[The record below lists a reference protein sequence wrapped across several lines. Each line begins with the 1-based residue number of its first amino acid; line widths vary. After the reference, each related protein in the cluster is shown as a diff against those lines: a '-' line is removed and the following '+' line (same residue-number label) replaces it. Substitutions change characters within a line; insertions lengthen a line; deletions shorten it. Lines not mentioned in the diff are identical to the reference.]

1 MSTSVQPEQA
11 ARYCNLWIHDDAF
24 SGETVIFNPDKL
36 PLGSGSLWKLVTL
49 KPGSA
54 FVSHDFQ
61 GPAGPA
67 GVSRTTQGGATSKSS
82 IRKRSGHGKKFNKHV
97 SSIEN
102 QTDQSKSLVFI
113 AQEMTAE
120 QKRKQPGLQLSI
132 HASAAATF
140 GFRNRTQVVAIPVDQ
155 DAYSASHVEVS
166 FRDQYLA
173 RSDMWRLT
181 VSELSGRSVYKGQ
194 RILFMGTVKATVKN
208 IYVAGKTV
216 SSACFSDTTKP
227 IFRSESAKYV
237 VFIQMSREMWDFDA
251 EGSGEIMFNKV
262 INGFLPDLFKRWQK
276 MSVHHTV
283 SIILFTRMEYDQGV
297 LVHRDDQLDDESTHR
312 RTDSTRPDFRDY
324 YRVVTTDAASGQW
337 IDILY
342 RLKREFLVFLKDVSI
357 VGGGDAY
364 GRPPETLA
372 SVKASA
378 NIESVIAGQPTTA
391 ARGNI
396 LEAINL
402 ASSQFSKDYIDR
414 DLVRTGISLVIITAG
429 TGVFE
434 VDYNMLKLTTDSL
447 VASGIGVDL
456 VSLARMPLHSV
467 PLFRYRSPH
476 VLSGMPTVPEIGGTH
491 VGNSPRQ
498 ASFLEG
504 SAEATLRAGNKF
516 SFKSNN
522 EGSYP
527 VFGTAI
533 ESGVQWSYAL
543 PHWIDVSFWTGHSD
557 EANIRAQHGLV
568 ARKKKHGGTHQRRS
582 FTTSCRMY
590 ELQMMGLMENEMS
603 DIAVPLLQERRQ
615 EERGHTQAATKS
627 SYTESG
633 IIGSVGSTH
642 SYFDALGESLRDG
655 RNDEPSSATRKDLID
670 FMSFYDR
677 ELFQTSAEPPIKS
690 SLEHASLEA
699 SKYNSE
705 IVERI
710 GQSPTKTKSS
720 YMPIQSIGGTSK
732 RADWKA
738 GDSPPKRIRPAK
750 NETIEAFSRPL
761 LTPKRAPM
769 NRQISL
775 GPRGLGTAKGMAS
788 TSISAETAG
797 DVRSPATESPKL
809 MPVAPPS
816 KLSSLTQQLLS
827 SLTRKPSKASLSK
840 YESSDQSDQDDGE
853 LSRRVPPSNPIA
865 IRDSSLASSDSETE
879 AVSAMTVRQASVPR
893 ASDDIVIKDAYTVGR
908 QAGPRADSVSA
919 SVVDKSELQRKL
931 SPLTAMSP
939 WLTMLNP
946 SNPKKH
952 NMNIASQ
959 FRRWQH
965 VFPKPIST
973 STIKW
978 KSLCSPAAL
987 PLTAEYFPSAE
998 QLRREYEEY
1007 IYRILPLDEDD
1018 TAEVPRSRE
1027 ALIRELI
1034 AFRLANGF
1042 QIVVGDAADEFVGS
1056 NAASLVKVFD
1066 KHYMA
1071 DDGATVLMTVGN
1083 NIHQLVCTE
1092 NGEIEV
1098 RRYTRKAVEAVESV
1112 GIVDPT
1118 VTYTP
1123 YIRTYLAKEY
1133 QVRPIIFS
1141 NPRPVYKWNSI
1152 DHYLAGYEQD
1162 FSTDLRFWR
1171 ARFVLIPV
1179 DPKIRSGQLGFVSEN
1194 SDEEIRIEGIQKLTQ
1209 TWQRHRYIPR
1219 EERRFQ
1225 QSLQQRKKDPN
1236 PLAIEYQTHD
1246 PSAVVRTHAA
1256 GLQETLLQ
1264 GDPGHELF
1272 AESELYHTN
1281 DFDMQ
1286 KLSQHLQADP
1296 PKGIPVADR
1305 RWHFRLHYKCFR
1317 GDHLTSWLL
1326 TNFKDIETREDAV
1339 KLGNA
1344 LMRRGL
1350 FTHAME
1356 KHQFRDGNYFYQV
1369 ASEYRT
1375 QPYPESR
1382 AAWFGMPG
1390 RSVPSTPMFEGP
1402 KGSPKVV
1409 PLDKVR
1415 SGSGTDE
1422 SDGSDGGSTPKGE
1435 QSSKRP
1441 RLELSR
1447 VLRYDVDHR
1456 KRSYRPEIINLHYD
1470 RIHNPDN
1477 CYHIRIDWMNV
1488 TAKLIE
1494 DAIVQWAASV
1504 ERYGLKLVELPI
1516 AEGFHILGQHPF
1528 RRPYIIKLAVQ
1539 PPKTKPGFYFESNS
1553 FAAQVQQQETHPY
1566 QRALLRKFDFVL
1578 DLEAASSFDPGVD
1591 VTYSWGR
1598 PDYKYTQFIHKSGT
1612 LLVQIS
1618 DDGNLMLTA
1627 NRLFVNRSSTARDVG
1642 KFDRHG
1648 SHDRRAGLA
1657 TGAGAPSPH
1666 ASPLM
1671 RAGHDAAPRSMNR
1684 YGRAADPM
1692 VTPEAVNVKLEAFC
1706 SNEKELR
1713 AFYESAL
1720 KPSASPSPR
1729 QGPRTPVLDAS
1740 IPPLGLPPTITLRNI
1755 SFMESPRGNL
1765 ATSRRSSAQGY
1776 KHAE

>member
-1 MSTSVQPEQA
+1 
-11 ARYCNLWIHDDAF
+11 
-24 SGETVIFNPDKL
+24 
-36 PLGSGSLWKLVTL
+36 
-49 KPGSA
+49 
-54 FVSHDFQ
+54 
-61 GPAGPA
+61 
-67 GVSRTTQGGATSKSS
+67 
-82 IRKRSGHGKKFNKHV
+82 
-97 SSIEN
+97 
-102 QTDQSKSLVFI
+102 
-113 AQEMTAE
+113 
-120 QKRKQPGLQLSI
+120 
-132 HASAAATF
+132 
-140 GFRNRTQVVAIPVDQ
+140 
-155 DAYSASHVEVS
+155 
-166 FRDQYLA
+166 
-173 RSDMWRLT
+173 MWRLT
-181 VSELSGRSVYKGQ
+181 VSELSGKSIYKGQ
-194 RILFMGTVKATVKN
+194 RILFMGTIKATVKN
-208 IYVAGKTV
+208 IFVDGKTV
-216 SSACFSDTTKP
+216 SSACFVDNTKP
-227 IFRSESAKYV
+227 IFRSESAKFV
-237 VFIQMSREMWDFDA
+237 IFIQMSREMWDFDA

-276 MSVHHTV
+276 MKLHHVV
-283 SIILFTRMEYDQGV
+283 SIILFTRLEYERGV
-297 LVHRDDQLDDESTHR
+297 LVHRDTEPNEGTPHKRADDGS
-312 RTDSTRPDFRDY
+312 PDFRDY

-402 ASSQFSKDYIDR
+402 AASQFAKDYIDR
-414 DLVRTGISLVIITAG
+414 DLVRTGISLAIITAG

-447 VASGIGVDL
+447 VGSGIGVDL

-476 VLSGMPTVPEIGGTH
+476 LLSGSATLSDMSGSYPGSI
-491 VGNSPRQ
+491 PRH
-498 ASFLEG
+498 ASLLEG
-504 SAEATLRAGNKF
+504 SAGATLRAGHRFLLKD
-516 SFKSNN
+516 NN
-522 EGSYP
+522 EGNNS

-557 EANIRAQHGLV
+557 EAHIRAQHGLV
-568 ARKKKHGGTHQRRS
+568 ARKKKHGGTQKKRS

-603 DIAVPLLQERRQ
+603 DIAIPLLQEQ
-615 EERGHTQAATKS
+615 KQDERSHTQTLQKS
-627 SYTESG
+627 SIADSG
-633 IIGSVGSTH
+633 LSGSVGSTS
-642 SYFDALGESLRDG
+642 SYLDAFGESPRDVRDDG
-655 RNDEPSSATRKDLID
+655 VNFSTRKNLID
-670 FMSFYDR
+670 FMNRYDR
-677 ELFQTSAEPPIKS
+677 ELFQMPPESPTKLVLDYVPLEVGKVS
-690 SLEHASLEA
+690 SDAQIRYS
-699 SKYNSE
+699 
-705 IVERI
+705 
-710 GQSPTKTKSS
+710 QSPTKMKGA
-720 YMPIQSIGGTSK
+720 YMPSGSVGSASQRSG
-732 RADWKA
+732 WKM
-738 GDSPPKRIRPAK
+738 GESPPKRNRPAK
-750 NETIEAFSRPL
+750 DEILGPVPARPTQV
-761 LTPKRAPM
+761 TPKRAPM

-775 GPRGLGTAKGMAS
+775 GPRGLGSAKGIAS

-797 DVRSPATESPKL
+797 DTRSPLTESPK
-809 MPVAPPS
+809 PTPAAAPT
-816 KLSSLTQQLLS
+816 KFSSLTQQLLS
-827 SLTRKPSKASLSK
+827 SLARKPSKASLSR
-840 YESSDQSDQDDGE
+840 YDSSDQSDQDDTE
-853 LSRRVPPSNPIA
+853 LLHHATRSNPIA
-865 IRDSSLASSDSETE
+865 IRDSALDSELE
-879 AVSAMTVRQASVPR
+879 ATSASTVRQIPKSKT
-893 ASDDIVIKDAYTVGR
+893 SDNIIIKDASTVGR
-908 QAGPRADSVSA
+908 QTVPRSDSISA
-919 SVVDKSELQRKL
+919 SMADKSETQRKL

-965 VFPKPIST
+965 VFPRPIST

-987 PLTAEYFPSAE
+987 PLTAEYFPSNE
-998 QLRREYEEY
+998 QLKREYQEY
-1007 IYRILPLDEDD
+1007 SYRILPLDEDEA
-1018 TAEVPRSRE
+1018 AEIPRSRE

-1034 AFRLANGF
+1034 TFRLAHGF
-1042 QIVVGDAADEFVGS
+1042 QIVVGEAADEFVGS

-1066 KHYMA
+1066 RQYMA
-1071 DDGATVLMTVGN
+1071 EDGATVLMTVGN

-1098 RRYTRKAVEAVESV
+1098 RRYTRKAVAAVESV
-1112 GIVDPT
+1112 GVIDPA
-1118 VTYTP
+1118 VAYTP
-1123 YIRTYLAKEY
+1123 YIRTYLAKDY
-1133 QVRPIIFS
+1133 QLRPIIFK
-1141 NPRPVYKWNSI
+1141 NPRPLYNWNTI
-1152 DHYLAGYEQD
+1152 DNYLAGYEQD
-1162 FSTDLRFWR
+1162 LSTDLRFWR

-1194 SDEEIRIEGIQKLTQ
+1194 SDEEIRLEGIQKLTQ
-1209 TWQRHRYIPR
+1209 IWQKHRYVPR
-1219 EERRFQ
+1219 DERKFQ

-1246 PSAVVRTHAA
+1246 PSAVVRSHAA

-1272 AESELYHTN
+1272 AESDLYHTN

-1296 PKGIPVADR
+1296 PRGIPVADR
-1305 RWHFRLHYKCFR
+1305 RWHFRLHHKCFR
-1317 GDHLTSWLL
+1317 GDHLTTWLL
-1326 TNFKDIETREDAV
+1326 TNFKDIERREDAV
-1339 KLGNA
+1339 RLGNA
-1344 LMRRGL
+1344 LMKRGL

-1375 QPYPESR
+1375 QSYPEGR
-1382 AAWFGMPG
+1382 IPWFAISG
-1390 RSVPSTPMFEGP
+1390 RSVPSTPMHEGP
-1402 KGSPKVV
+1402 KGSPKFW
-1409 PLDKVR
+1409 PQDKAR
-1415 SGSGTDE
+1415 SRSGTDDSEE
-1422 SDGSDGGSTPKGE
+1422 SDGATTPKVD
-1435 QSSKRP
+1435 QSNKRP

-1494 DAIVQWAASV
+1494 DAIIQWATSV

-1516 AEGFHILGQHPF
+1516 AEGFAILSQHPF
-1528 RRPYIIKLAVQ
+1528 RRPYIIELAVR
-1539 PPKTKPGFYFESNS
+1539 PPRTNPKFFEPNSSNPHM
-1553 FAAQVQQQETHPY
+1553 QQQETHPY

-1578 DLEAASSFDPGVD
+1578 DLEAAGSFDPGVD

-1598 PDYKYTQFIHKSGT
+1598 PDYKYTQFIHKSGG
-1612 LLVQIS
+1612 LLIQIN

-1627 NRLFVNRSSTARDVG
+1627 NRLFVNRSSAAREAG
-1642 KFDRHG
+1642 KYDRHG
-1648 SHDRRAGLA
+1648 SHDRWGGIGSVSAS
-1657 TGAGAPSPH
+1657 APSPY
-1666 ASPLM
+1666 ASPLIRAVHDSAPGSM
-1671 RAGHDAAPRSMNR
+1671 SRYSRAGDS
-1684 YGRAADPM
+1684 M
-1692 VTPEAVNVKLEAFC
+1692 VTPEAVKDRLEAFC
-1706 SNEKELR
+1706 SNVRELEL
-1713 AFYESAL
+1713 FYEGAL

-1729 QGPRTPVLDAS
+1729 QGPKTPVLDAF
-1740 IPPLGLPPTITLRNI
+1740 IPHLGLPPTITLRNI
-1755 SFMESPRGNL
+1755 SFMDSPRGNM
-1765 ATSRRSSAQGY
+1765 ASRRPSAQGL
-1776 KHAE
+1776 